1 MKCIVPHL
9 WFDTQ
14 AGEAA
19 KFYTSVF
26 PQSKMTHHDIIRDT
40 PSGDCETLSFEL
52 WGYPFAAISA
62 GPYFKLNPA
71 ISFMVNFDPAQ
82 DPQAAMRIDEIWNK
96 LAEGDKAL
104 MPIGEYP
111 FSKRYG
117 WIQDKFGVSWQLI
130 LTNPEGEKRSMI
142 MPSLLFTQTMA
153 GKAEEAV
160 DFYLS
165 IFKDAKRGTIARYPA
180 GMEPEKEGT
189 VMFSEFTLNNQWF
202 TAMDSAQKHEFMFN
216 EAVSFMV
223 ECETQDEIDYFW
235 EKLSAVP
242 AAEQCGW
249 VKDQYGVSWQIIP
262 ANMGELIKGEDAAAS
277 TRKTQAMLKMKKLDI
292 QALKNA

>member
-1 MKCIVPHL
+1 
-9 WFDTQ
+9 
-14 AGEAA
+14 
-19 KFYTSVF
+19 
-26 PQSKMTHHDIIRDT
+26 
-40 PSGDCETLSFEL
+40 
-52 WGYPFAAISA
+52 
-62 GPYFKLNPA
+62 
-71 ISFMVNFDPAQ
+71 
-82 DPQAAMRIDEIWNK
+82 
-96 LAEGDKAL
+96 
-104 MPIGEYP
+104 
-111 FSKRYG
+111 
-117 WIQDKFGVSWQLI
+117 
-130 LTNPEGEKRSMI
+130 
-142 MPSLLFTQTMA
+142 
-153 GKAEEAV
+153 
-160 DFYLS
+160 
-165 IFKDAKRGTIARYPA
+165 
-180 GMEPEKEGT
+180 
-189 VMFSEFTLNNQWF
+189 MFSEFTFNNQWF